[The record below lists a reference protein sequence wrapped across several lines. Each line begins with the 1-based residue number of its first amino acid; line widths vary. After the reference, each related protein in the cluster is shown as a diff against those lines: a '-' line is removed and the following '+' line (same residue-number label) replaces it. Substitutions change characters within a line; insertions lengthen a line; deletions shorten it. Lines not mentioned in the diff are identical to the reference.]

1 MWFRFMTY
9 LPEPPQTPVAGIQ
22 SIGTTDPSLCGKAGL
37 RTRERQEGIC
47 PPVPCAAFPWA
58 SPQWP
63 DLSAHFLAYRCG
75 GSTGI
80 AGLKKARTPVSRFI
94 RRPRI
99 DRRTPC
105 RSSRTSPAAAII
117 STPLRQLCKVM
128 KDLHKRLLL
137 LDAAE
142 KQPL

>member
-37 RTRERQEGIC
+37 RTRERQDGIC
-47 PPVPCAAFPWA
+47 HPVPCAAFPWA

-80 AGLKKARTPVSRFI
+80 AGVKEPAHLFPVSSAGRESI
-94 RRPRI
+94 GGHLAAAAGLG
-99 DRRTPC
+99 
-105 RSSRTSPAAAII
+105 PAAAII
-117 STPLRQLCKVM
+117 STPPRQLRKVM
-128 KDLHKRLLL
+128 KDLHKRPLL

-142 KQPL
+142 